1 MITAEDFLPDRLNL
15 TALKQAASGCKG
27 CSLYENATQTVFG
40 EGLIRSR
47 LMMVG
52 EQPGD
57 KEDETGRPFVG
68 PAGRL
73 LDDALVDAGIN
84 RSDVYVTNVVKHFKW
99 EPRGK
104 RRLHSKP
111 NRAEIVS
118 CLPWLRSE
126 LQVIEPSVLMCLGAT
141 AAQALLGKDFRVTK
155 QRGEFITESDLA
167 PHVIATLHPSS
178 ILRQRSDE
186 ARRKAFDDLVDDLR
200 KAAGAL
206 DGTG

>member
-1 MITAEDFLPDRLNL
+1 MITAEDFLPDRINL
-15 TALKQAASGCKG
+15 TALKQAAAGCKG
-27 CSLYENATQTVFG
+27 CRLYENATQTVFG

-47 LMMVG
+47 MMMVG

-57 KEDETGRPFVG
+57 SEDETGRPFVG

-73 LDDALVDAGIN
+73 LDDALLEAGIN
-84 RSDVYVTNVVKHFKW
+84 RDDVYVTNVVKHFKW

-111 NRAEIVS
+111 NRTEIVS

-126 LQVIEPSVLMCLGAT
+126 LQVIEPIVLMCLGAT
-141 AAQALLGKDFRVTK
+141 AAKALLGKDFRVTK
-155 QRGEFITESDLA
+155 QRGEFIVGSDLA

-178 ILRQRSDE
+178 VLRRRSDE
-186 ARRKAFDDLVDDLR
+186 GRRKAFEDLVDDLR

-206 DGTG
+206 DGNP